1 MEGKRFITTFA
12 QRYAGLIVCSVIVD
26 RLTGVNYLS
35 TDTGITPLLDKDGKI
50 IITGP
55 ETRYDYITDKQL

>member
-12 QRYAGLIVCSVIVD
+12 QKHAGLIVYSVIVD
-26 RLTGVNYLS
+26 RLTGVNYLN

-55 ETRYDYITDKQL
+55 ETRYDYIIDKKL